1 MLLLALPLSQD
12 LSQVQFVG
20 WCLTVIV
27 GAIGAY
33 KGIRELQMSTEA
45 RRTELRWKKAAVAR
59 DLLSEIH
66 HGFYSSAAVQMFDW
80 WGCTR
85 NYSVKRDGIVL
96 VTAAAEKG
104 TIEIATDDIRAAL
117 SRPAHQQISEKE
129 IFIRDCFDWFF
140 YYVDRIDQYVLNGL
154 VTIEDVAAVFNPYSK
169 LVVRE
174 RELFEAFMNQHEYH
188 FAIHFFRRDLPSYL
202 PRLDS

>member
-1 MLLLALPLSQD
+1 MLSHSQ
-12 LSQVQFVG
+12 LSQVQIVV
-20 WCLTVIV
+20 WCLTLVV

-33 KGIRELQMSTEA
+33 KGIRELQMSTKA
-45 RRTELRWKKAAVAR
+45 RKTELRWKRAAVAR

-66 HGFYSSAAVQMFDW
+66 HGFYSSSAVQMFDW
-80 WGCTR
+80 WDCTR
-85 NYSVKRDGIVL
+85 YYSVKHDGILL
-96 VTAAAEKG
+96 VSDAGEKG
-104 TIEIATDDIRAAL
+104 MIEIRTDDIRAAL
-117 SRPAHQQISEKE
+117 SRPANQQIGEKE

-174 RELFEAFMNQHEYH
+174 RELFESFMKQHEYH
-188 FAIHFFRRDLPSYL
+188 YAVHFFRRNLPSYL
-202 PRLDS
+202 PFMYS